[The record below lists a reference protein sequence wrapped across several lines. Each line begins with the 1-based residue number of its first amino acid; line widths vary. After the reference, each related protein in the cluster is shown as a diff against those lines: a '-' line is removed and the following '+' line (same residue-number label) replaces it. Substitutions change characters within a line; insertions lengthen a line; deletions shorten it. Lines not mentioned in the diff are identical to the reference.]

1 MEDKSVA
8 NSELDSN
15 AVDPDAKAT
24 KSITEEDLDFSNL
37 ASTFSSLQDD
47 PVLNSSSNSYNS
59 SSSNSRKS
67 TVRVPPNNIEAE
79 ECLLGAMM
87 LSRDAVTDA
96 VEAKVEPTDFY
107 KPIHNEIFIAIM
119 DIFQKGDAVD
129 VITVAEQLRRNKK
142 LDYVGGKQALIRIQA
157 TPPASVNAIHYG
169 KIVKDLAMLRR
180 LIGVSQKIGEMAFE
194 PTDNVSQV
202 LDQAESIVF
211 DVAQKRVG
219 ETLVNL
225 NDSLKNTLEHLESMY
240 GRENEVTGIS
250 SGFRDLDDLLLGMQ
264 RNALYIVAARP
275 AMGKTAFA
283 LGLASNIAIR
293 ERKPVLFFSM
303 EMGHLELTKRI
314 LASEAKVEARRLWTG
329 NIPDQDWS
337 ALSQAVGELADAPFF
352 IDDDPRCTVM
362 EMRAK
367 ARRMK
372 ARYGDLGCI
381 VVDYIQLMSTPGFTE
396 SRQLEVSELSR
407 GLKILA
413 RELEVPV
420 VALSQLNRQ
429 LEYRQEKRP
438 MLADLRES
446 GSLEQDADVVMFLY
460 RDEVY
465 DPDTDQK
472 GIAEVIVAKHRNG
485 PTGVCQLAFLDRQ
498 THFADMAKF
507 E

>member
-1 MEDKSVA
+1 MKEDNKD
-8 NSELDSN
+8 N
-15 AVDPDAKAT
+15 VDLSTLED
-24 KSITEEDLDFSNL
+24 DLDFSQL
-37 ASTFSSLQDD
+37 
-47 PVLNSSSNSYNS
+47 SNSMAPEEDPTLTRN
-59 SSSNSRKS
+59 NTSRNDSGSKL
-67 TVRVPPNNIEAE
+67 VDRRVPPQNIEAE

-87 LSRDAVTDA
+87 LSRDAVTDGA
-96 VEAKVEPTDFY
+96 EAKVDPADFY
-107 KPIHNEIFIAIM
+107 KPIHSHIFEAIM
-119 DIFQKGDAVD
+119 NLFQEGDAVD
-129 VITVAEQLRRNKK
+129 VVTVAERLRRNKK
-142 LDYVGGKQALIRIQA
+142 LDYVGGKQALIRIQS
-157 TPPASVNAIHYG
+157 TPPASVNAMHYG

-194 PTDNVSQV
+194 PTNNVAQV

-225 NDSLKNTLEHLESMY
+225 DESLKGTLEHLESMY

-250 SGFRDLDDLLLGMQ
+250 TGFVDLDDLLLGMQ

-283 LGLASNIAIR
+283 LGIASNIAIR
-293 ERKPVLFFSM
+293 EKKPVLFFSM

-314 LASEAKVEARRLWTG
+314 LAAEAQIEARRLWTG
-329 NIPDQDWS
+329 NLTDDDWAS
-337 ALSQAVGELADAPFF
+337 LGKEVGELAEAPFF

-381 VVDYIQLMSTPGFTE
+381 VVDYIQLMSSPGFNE
-396 SRQLEVSELSR
+396 SRQLEVSEMSR

-465 DPDTDQK
+465 NPDTDLK
-472 GIAEVIVAKHRNG
+472 GIAEVIIAKHRNG
-485 PTGVCQLAFLDRQ
+485 PTGMCQLAFMDRQ
-498 THFADMAKF
+498 TRFANMAKMD
-507 E
+507 

>member
-1 MEDKSVA
+1 MKEDNKD
-8 NSELDSN
+8 N
-15 AVDPDAKAT
+15 VDLSTLED
-24 KSITEEDLDFSNL
+24 DLDFSQL
-37 ASTFSSLQDD
+37 
-47 PVLNSSSNSYNS
+47 SNSMAPEEDPTLTRN
-59 SSSNSRKS
+59 NTSRNDSGSKL
-67 TVRVPPNNIEAE
+67 VDRRVPPQNIEAE

-87 LSRDAVTDA
+87 LSRDAVTDG
-96 VEAKVEPTDFY
+96 VEAKVDPADFY
-107 KPIHNEIFIAIM
+107 KPIHSHIFEAIM
-119 DIFQKGDAVD
+119 NLFQEGDAVD
-129 VITVAEQLRRNKK
+129 VVTVAERLRRNKK
-142 LDYVGGKQALIRIQA
+142 LDYVGGKQALIRIQS
-157 TPPASVNAIHYG
+157 TPPASVNAMHYG

-194 PTDNVSQV
+194 PTNNVAQV

-225 NDSLKNTLEHLESMY
+225 DESLKGTLEHLESMY

-250 SGFRDLDDLLLGMQ
+250 TGFVDLDDLLLGMQ

-283 LGLASNIAIR
+283 LGIASNIAIR
-293 ERKPVLFFSM
+293 EKKPVLFFSM

-314 LASEAKVEARRLWTG
+314 LAAEAQIEARRLWTG
-329 NIPDQDWS
+329 NLTDDDWAS
-337 ALSQAVGELADAPFF
+337 LGKEVGELAEAPFF

-381 VVDYIQLMSTPGFTE
+381 VVDYIQLMSSPGFNE
-396 SRQLEVSELSR
+396 SRQLEVSEMSR

-465 DPDTDQK
+465 NPDTDLK
-472 GIAEVIVAKHRNG
+472 GIAEVIIAKHRNG
-485 PTGVCQLAFLDRQ
+485 PTGMCQLAFMDRQ
-498 THFADMAKF
+498 TRFANMAKMD
-507 E
+507 

>member
-1 MEDKSVA
+1 LKEDNKD
-8 NSELDSN
+8 N
-15 AVDPDAKAT
+15 VDLSTLED
-24 KSITEEDLDFSNL
+24 DLDFSQL
-37 ASTFSSLQDD
+37 
-47 PVLNSSSNSYNS
+47 SNSMAPEEDPTLTRN
-59 SSSNSRKS
+59 NTSRNDSGSKL
-67 TVRVPPNNIEAE
+67 VDRRVPPQNIEAE

-87 LSRDAVTDA
+87 LSRDAVTDG
-96 VEAKVEPTDFY
+96 VEAKVDPADFY
-107 KPIHNEIFIAIM
+107 KPIHSHIFEAIM
-119 DIFQKGDAVD
+119 NLFQEGDAVD
-129 VITVAEQLRRNKK
+129 VVTVAERLRRNKK
-142 LDYVGGKQALIRIQA
+142 LDYVGGKQALIRIQS
-157 TPPASVNAIHYG
+157 TPPASVNAMHYG

-194 PTDNVSQV
+194 PTNNVAQV

-225 NDSLKNTLEHLESMY
+225 DESLKGTLEHLESMY

-250 SGFRDLDDLLLGMQ
+250 TGFVDLDDLLLGMQ

-283 LGLASNIAIR
+283 LGIASNIAIR
-293 ERKPVLFFSM
+293 EKKPVLFFSM

-314 LASEAKVEARRLWTG
+314 LAAEAQIEARRLWTG
-329 NIPDQDWS
+329 NLTDDDWAS
-337 ALSQAVGELADAPFF
+337 LGKEVGELAEAPFF

-381 VVDYIQLMSTPGFTE
+381 VVDYIQLMSSPGFNE
-396 SRQLEVSELSR
+396 SRQLEVSEMSR

-465 DPDTDQK
+465 NPDTDLK
-472 GIAEVIVAKHRNG
+472 GIAEVIIAKHRNG
-485 PTGVCQLAFLDRQ
+485 PTGMCQLAFMDRQ
-498 THFADMAKF
+498 TRFANMAKMD
-507 E
+507 